1 MVELVHPKT
10 RETVTWTHHAREKMK
25 FYKLSEQRLLR
36 VLRHPKRIE
45 KGIVPYTTACMQ
57 RTNTRHPTEI
67 WIMYQSVKTQN
78 TKTKTQKNLRII
90 TAWRYPGISPVREE
104 IPIPEDIRREIQDI
118 V

>member
-1 MVELVHPKT
+1 MAEIVNPKT

-45 KGIVPYTTACMQ
+45 RGIVPHTTACMQ
-57 RTNTRHPTEI
+57 RTSTKRPTEI
-67 WIMYQSVKTQN
+67 WIMYQEISPPRRQGM
-78 TKTKTQKNLRII
+78 RII
-90 TAWRYPGISPVREE
+90 TAWRYPGISPVKDE

-118 V
+118 M